1 MDIKQL
7 KTFTTIAKLQSF
19 TLAAQ
24 NLGYAQST
32 ITTQIQLLEKEFGIK
47 LFERLGHHI
56 SLTLEGK
63 KLLPFAE
70 QILKLSEDAK
80 NLMTHSDLPKGT
92 LMIGAVESLCIIRLP
107 KILKEYR
114 TRYPDVEIILKFGSR
129 SDFLHGLRENTI
141 DIAFFLEKEIKE
153 EGYITELSFPE
164 PMVLL
169 SSPEHPFAQKK
180 GIFPEDLTDET
191 LILTEIGCGY
201 RALFENI
208 LSQYAIKPRSII
220 ETGNVQAIKQLTMT
234 GLGITLLPLVAV
246 EEECSQQR
254 LIQLNWK
261 GPSFEILTQVLY
273 HKGKW
278 ISAPLKAF
286 IELIHEMKL

>member
-7 KTFTTIAKLQSF
+7 KTFLTIAKLQSF

-24 NLGYAQST
+24 NLGYAQSS
-32 ITTQIQLLEKEFGIK
+32 ITTQIQLLEKEFNVK
-47 LFERLGHHI
+47 LFERLGHNI

-63 KLLPFAE
+63 RLLPFAE
-70 QILKLSEDAK
+70 QILKLSDDAK
-80 NLMTHSDLPKGT
+80 NAMTYSDLPKGT
-92 LMIGAVESLCIIRLP
+92 LVIGAVESLCIMRLP

-114 TRYPDVEIILKFGSR
+114 LRYPDVEISLKFGSCA
-129 SDFLHGLRENTI
+129 DFLRGLKDNTI
-141 DIAFFLEKEIKE
+141 DIAFFLEEKINEESYVTEI
-153 EGYITELSFPE
+153 SFPE
-164 PMVLL
+164 PMGIL
-169 SSPEHPFAQKK
+169 SSTEHPFAQKDSVH
-180 GIFPEDLTDET
+180 PDDLNGET
-191 LILTEIGCGY
+191 LILTEAGCGY

-220 ETGNVQAIKQLTMT
+220 ETGNVQAIKQLTMS
-234 GLGITLLPLVAV
+234 GLGITLLPLIAV

-254 LIQLNWK
+254 LVKLKWK

-273 HKGKW
+273 HKDKW

-286 IELIHEMKL
+286 IELIHEIKL

>member
-7 KTFTTIAKLQSF
+7 RTFTTIAQLQSF

-80 NLMTHSDLPKGT
+80 NAMTHSDLPKGK
-92 LMIGAVESLCIIRLP
+92 LMIGAVESLCIMRLP

-129 SDFLHGLRENTI
+129 SDFLHGLRENAI
-141 DIAFFLEKEIKE
+141 DIAFFLEKEIRE

-220 ETGNVQAIKQLTMT
+220 ETGNVQAIKQLTMS

-246 EEECSQQR
+246 EEECSQRR

-261 GPSFEILTQVLY
+261 EPSFEILTQVLY
-273 HKGKW
+273 HKDKW

-286 IELIHEMKL
+286 IELIHEISL